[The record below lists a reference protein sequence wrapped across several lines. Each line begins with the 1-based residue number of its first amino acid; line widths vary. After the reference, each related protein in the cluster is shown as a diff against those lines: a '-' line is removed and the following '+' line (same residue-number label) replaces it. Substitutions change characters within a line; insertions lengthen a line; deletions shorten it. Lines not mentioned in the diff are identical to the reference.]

1 MLAAGDGS
9 TGGQG
14 RPRTG
19 PVVGH
24 VGTVL
29 VGDVAVAGARAAAFG
44 LVADPIAVRVPPVAG
59 SATPVLDFAAGVI
72 VLD

>member
-1 MLAAGDGS
+1 
-9 TGGQG
+9 
-14 RPRTG
+14 
-19 PVVGH
+19 VGH